1 MGRRGPAPG
10 TGGRPRKSLDEK
22 LLDGKTLSVLKNG
35 DNEDTV
41 PKCREEVV
49 PKYPEEAVPRYPEAA
64 EFLSREQRIELP
76 LRAKEVYER
85 VFVWLTRYGC
95 ENYVTKDT
103 VDLYAISIARW
114 VQCEEAVSKA
124 GLLSKHP
131 TTGAPIA
138 STFSIMAREY
148 AKQAVAVWDRIYAV
162 VRENVSGDY
171 SSRAPGADVMEML
184 LSDRK

>member
-22 LLDGKTLSVLKNG
+22 LLDGKKPSVLKG
-35 DNEDTV
+35 GAD
-41 PKCREEVV
+41 KIQM
-49 PKYPEEAVPRYPEAA
+49 YPEAA
-64 EFLSREQRIELP
+64 EFLSREQRMELP

-85 VFVWLTRYGC
+85 VYAWLVRFGC

-103 VDLYAISIARW
+103 VDLYALSIARW

-148 AKQAVAVWDRIYAV
+148 AKQAIAVWDRIYAV
-162 VRENVSGDY
+162 VRENASGDY
-171 SSRAPGADVMEML
+171 ASGAPNMDLMEML
-184 LSDRK
+184 LSDRG